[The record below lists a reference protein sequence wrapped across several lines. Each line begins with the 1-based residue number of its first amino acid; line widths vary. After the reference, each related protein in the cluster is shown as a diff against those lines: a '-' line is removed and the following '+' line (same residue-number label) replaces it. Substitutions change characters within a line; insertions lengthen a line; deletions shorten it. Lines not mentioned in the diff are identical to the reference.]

1 VLLTVSSAAFR
12 RSFEF
17 DARVPAGIEGVTVA
31 MDWVEKQSEI
41 PETNQKQ
48 NFFLI

>member
-1 VLLTVSSAAFR
+1 VLLTVSSAALH

-17 DARVPAGIEGVTVA
+17 DARVPAGIKGVTVA

-41 PETNQKQ
+41 PKT
-48 NFFLI
+48 